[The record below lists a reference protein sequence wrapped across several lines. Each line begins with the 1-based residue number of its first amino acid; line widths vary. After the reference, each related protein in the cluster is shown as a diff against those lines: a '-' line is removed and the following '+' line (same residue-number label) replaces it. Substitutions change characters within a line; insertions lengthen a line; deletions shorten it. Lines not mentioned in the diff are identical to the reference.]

1 MGVGP
6 TCVLFILNVSSAL
19 NSARGGPS
27 LAIGQYGPAH
37 HSAFSG

>member
-6 TCVLFILNVSSAL
+6 AHVLFILDVSSAL
-19 NSARGGPS
+19 NSARGGLS
-27 LAIGQYGPAH
+27 LAIEQYGPAH